1 MLVADAPAATPSGS
15 AAPSVRS
22 TGEGG
27 GLPDDGLADISTL
40 QTIAV
45 HLHKHAAA
53 RAERHQALAAELAE
67 ELATNSSI
75 EAETSALRAEI
86 RRVQDLLSGEL
97 EGGDEWRA
105 MRTLLEERARREAL
119 DEQVGQLRAKL
130 TQISEAVK
138 GLARQR
144 QEPSADE
151 VIDSTTED
159 ALAQLKGLAI

>member
-1 MLVADAPAATPSGS
+1 MLVADAPAAS
-15 AAPSVRS
+15 AAS
-22 TGEGG
+22 TARAEASG
-27 GLPDDGLADISTL
+27 PDGLTDIATL

-45 HLHKHAAA
+45 HLHKHAAV
-53 RAERHQALAAELAE
+53 RAARHQALAAELAE

-75 EAETSALRAEI
+75 EAETSSLRADI
-86 RRVQDLLSGEL
+86 RRVQDLLAGEL

-119 DEQVGQLRAKL
+119 EEQVVQLRAKL

-138 GLARQR
+138 GLSRQR

-151 VIDSTTED
+151 VIDNTTDD
-159 ALAQLKGLAI
+159 ALTQLKGLAI